1 MDIFL
6 FNMFLYKCPIFD
18 WHTFYEMD
26 ILLFSRFLYKCS
38 IFDWHTCI
46 LVNYYYIVH
55 LTIFTVIRLSWVPI
69 FSMIFKTGWKKVHKQ
84 NTRGNTLFIIM
95 VRGQG
100 HQRFT
105 SSWNDHRC
113 DKTDDMLL
121 DMTGERNLYIF
132 YV

>member
-46 LVNYYYIVH
+46 LVNYFYIVH

-69 FSMIFKTGWKKVHKQ
+69 FFMIFKTGWKKVYKE
-84 NTRGNTLFIIM
+84 NTRGNTLFIIT
-95 VRGQG
+95 VRGQS
-100 HQRFT
+100 HQ
-105 SSWNDHRC
+105 DLQVVGMIIAVL
-113 DKTDDMLL
+113 KTDDMLL
-121 DMTGERNLYIF
+121 DMTGERTLYIY

>member
-1 MDIFL
+1 
-6 FNMFLYKCPIFD
+6 
-18 WHTFYEMD
+18 
-26 ILLFSRFLYKCS
+26 
-38 IFDWHTCI
+38 
-46 LVNYYYIVH
+46 
-55 LTIFTVIRLSWVPI
+55 
-69 FSMIFKTGWKKVHKQ
+69 
-84 NTRGNTLFIIM
+84 M

-132 YV
+132 YVLVQRSRSLGHIHIKEQLF

>member
-1 MDIFL
+1 
-6 FNMFLYKCPIFD
+6 
-18 WHTFYEMD
+18 
-26 ILLFSRFLYKCS
+26 
-38 IFDWHTCI
+38 
-46 LVNYYYIVH
+46 
-55 LTIFTVIRLSWVPI
+55 
-69 FSMIFKTGWKKVHKQ
+69 
-84 NTRGNTLFIIM
+84 M